1 MIIYLLQNA
10 NPTSPE
16 EQILQENTVNYL
28 QLNNKL
34 VIQITAPDMV
44 SKIYISCLQCK
55 QKYMKKKDLS
65 LHMKKHDGIGKKI
78 DIELQ
83 YYCDVPSC
91 SYFLNS
97 GQDKYFKERKFLNQ
111 HINKV
116 HLDKIYRCL
125 QCSLTFST
133 PSSLESHSKT
143 CNVTFHC
150 QVCNISYDTNERLLV
165 HLLRKH
171 PDLHKQYKEEKK
183 ILKRKPATVI
193 KSDLK
198 RPKSDQ
204 ERLNEFFCDSPKRS
218 SATQT
223 LNLEDNIK
231 NDVTLP
237 LWHTTSTKN
246 YNFETKTD
254 EISTQ
259 TVFEDLLS
267 LKSQS
272 SEDDSIF
279 FSESVSLSDIQT
291 QTFPLEFGLSRS
303 NKETITCETQSPDL
317 SIKETQTCFCLYDS
331 PKISDLS
338 TMPVPAS
345 LNLTSTE
352 IQASDLRSNAKSNT
366 LN

>member
-1 MIIYLLQNA
+1 MFYYKRSCFLQNV
-10 NPTSPE
+10 NPPSPE
-16 EQILQENTVNYL
+16 ELILQENTVNYI
-28 QLNNKL
+28 QLNDKL

-44 SKIYISCLQCK
+44 SKIYISCLQCE
-55 QKYMKKKDLS
+55 QKFIKKKDLS
-65 LHMKKHDGIGKKI
+65 LHITKCHGIGKRR

-83 YYCDVPSC
+83 YYCNMPEC

-97 GQDKYFKERKFLNQ
+97 GKDKYFKERKFLNQ
-111 HINKV
+111 HFNKV
-116 HLDKIYRCL
+116 HSDKIYHCQ
-125 QCSLTFST
+125 QCNLTFST
-133 PSSLESHSKT
+133 QSSRERHIKT
-143 CNVTFHC
+143 CNVSFLC
-150 QVCNISYDTNERLLV
+150 QVCNISYDSNEKLLV

-183 ILKRKPATVI
+183 ILKRKPATSI
-193 KSDLK
+193 NSDLK

-237 LWHTTSTKN
+237 LWP
-246 YNFETKTD
+246 TKTD

-331 PKISDLS
+331 PKIADFSTASIPVTSSLS
-338 TMPVPAS
+338 
-345 LNLTSTE
+345 LTST
-352 IQASDLRSNAKSNT
+352 IQASELRSNIKSDV

>member
-1 MIIYLLQNA
+1 M
-10 NPTSPE
+10 T
-16 EQILQENTVNYL
+16 
-28 QLNNKL
+28 K
-34 VIQITAPDMV
+34 
-44 SKIYISCLQCK
+44 C
-55 QKYMKKKDLS
+55 
-65 LHMKKHDGIGKKI
+65 HGIGKKT

-83 YYCDVPSC
+83 YYCNMPEC

-97 GQDKYFKERKFLNQ
+97 GKDKYFKERKLLNQ
-111 HINKV
+111 HFNKV
-116 HLDKIYRCL
+116 HLDKIYCCL

-133 PSSLESHSKT
+133 PTSLERHSKS
-143 CNVTFHC
+143 CNVSFLC
-150 QVCNISYDTNERLLV
+150 QVCNKSYDTNEKLLV

-193 KSDLK
+193 NTDLK

-317 SIKETQTCFCLYDS
+317 SIKETQTCFCLYD
-331 PKISDLS
+331 PKIPDYSAS
-338 TMPVPAS
+338 MPVTSS
-345 LNLTSTE
+345 LNLTPTE
-352 IQASDLRSNAKSNT
+352 IETSELRSDVKSDA
-366 LN
+366 LE